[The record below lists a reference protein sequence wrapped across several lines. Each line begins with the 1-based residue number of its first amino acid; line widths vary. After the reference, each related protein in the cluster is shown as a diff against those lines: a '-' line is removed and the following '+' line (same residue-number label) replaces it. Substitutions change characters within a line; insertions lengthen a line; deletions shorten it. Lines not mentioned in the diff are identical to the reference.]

1 MSDEHPSRPGWF
13 PVADGAPGRERWWSG
28 TEWTGDER
36 DTGAGSGPRGRMSP
50 ARRNRILFGVIV
62 AAILF
67 AGLVSMMATDLI
79 SAVS

>member
-1 MSDEHPSRPGWF
+1 MP
-13 PVADGAPGRERWWSG
+13 A
-28 TEWTGDER
+28 
-36 DTGAGSGPRGRMSP
+36 

-62 AAILF
+62 AAILV